1 MENNTSHTLSI
12 INGDVKL
19 DGFTVK
25 GVIDYNLKAS
35 YEKGTTINLTLLVK
49 SQEVVVTN
57 EKEAA
62 QEGSISESDL
72 KVKYEEIVQ
81 QICSNR
87 LIGFSS
93 KEEDAQLIA
102 KIIETLTGKE
112 NLSIGHAQAILSDM
126 QIILPMI
133 VKL

>member
-57 EKEAA
+57 EEAA
-62 QEGSISESDL
+62 PEVPVPEQLVKAVVEEL
-72 KVKYEEIVQ
+72 KKQ
-81 QICSNR
+81 QKLSN
-87 LIGFSS
+87 IT
-93 KEEDAQLIA
+93 I
-102 KIIETLTGKE
+102 
-112 NLSIGHAQAILSDM
+112 N
-126 QIILPMI
+126 P
-133 VKL
+133 V